1 MSKRLFDI
9 VAALAGL
16 LLLAPLLALAAAWIR
31 LDSPG
36 PAFYRQQRVG
46 RNGVLFDILKLRTM
60 YTKVDAGGG
69 GGADLGGG
77 GDGGGGGGGD
87 GGGGESSEG
96 GGGPAAQLTVG
107 EDPRI
112 TRAGKFLRRYKLDEL
127 PQLVN
132 VVQGSMSLVG
142 PRPEVPR
149 YVACYPPEVRAIVL
163 SVAPGITDWASICY
177 RDENAILGCAADPER
192 AYLDTIL
199 PAKLAYNVRYVRER
213 GFWTD
218 LGIILRTLAVLVR

>member
-1 MSKRLFDI
+1 MIKRLFDL

-16 LLLAPLLALAAAWIR
+16 LVLAPLLAVIAICIR

-36 PAFYRQQRVG
+36 PAWFRQQRVG
-46 RNGVLFDILKLRTM
+46 RHGAPFDIIKFRTM
-60 YTKVDAGGG
+60 RVDQ
-69 GGADLGGG
+69 
-77 GDGGGGGGGD
+77 
-87 GGGGESSEG
+87 
-96 GGGPAAQLTVG
+96 GGGPQLTVG
-107 EDPRI
+107 ADARI
-112 TRAGKFLRRYKLDEL
+112 TRVGTFLRHYKLDEL
-127 PQLVN
+127 PQLIN
-132 VVQGSMSLVG
+132 VVLGSMSLVG

-177 RDENAILGCAADPER
+177 KDENAILGRSADPER

-199 PAKLAYNVRYVRER
+199 PAKLAYNVRYVHER

-218 LGIILRTLAVLVR
+218 LRIIFSTLAALAR